1 MSSCARILPANS
13 GATCWW
19 LTMNYALFHTRRA
32 ELDTYFAPASSAS
45 SAMQGISQLYDYYSG
60 KSTQDYDV
68 SGITALSETRRKASG
83 MSELFN
89 IQSKGVT
96 TFDVTSDEM
105 QDVTDYATKLLGI
118 VGIQHT
124 SIVVDPLASLYDI
137 TVGSEAYTKEPMH
150 TVVITCDRGNT
161 PNAPTN
167 QSTRELRILERITV
181 AIASGNRVLELDA
194 IIVRPDF
201 AHFVAYARC
210 SDSLR
215 WEFYGAMGGGV
226 SSTTFASYEEMM
238 STKGSAIQQGAVL
251 LIYGSPQVKQGQGQE
266 QEKEQEGGMQL
277 QRQSRTIVQELL
289 ATI

>member
-1 MSSCARILPANS
+1 
-13 GATCWW
+13 
-19 LTMNYALFHTRRA
+19 MNYALFHTRRA

-45 SAMQGISQLYDYYSG
+45 ASSAIQGISQLYDYYSG

-137 TVGSEAYTKEPMH
+137 TVGSQAYTKEPMH

-181 AIASGNRVLELDA
+181 AIASGNTTVGSGNRVLELDA

-238 STKGSAIQQGAVL
+238 STKGSAIQQCAVL
-251 LIYGSPQVKQGQGQE
+251 LIYGSPQVKQEQEQE